1 MRLYLASAAALRASS
16 SRPSSRATFAFV
28 VDERVSAGELAAA
41 IRLAGGEELRDV
53 RFLSDYRGDQIPAGK
68 KSVAFAV
75 AFQSPER
82 TLAEEDGTRL
92 REAIVAAL
100 RADFGAELRAGP

>member
-1 MRLYLASAAALRASS
+1 M
-16 SRPSSRATFAFV
+16 
-28 VDERVSAGELAAA
+28 
-41 IRLAGGEELRDV
+41 

-82 TLAEEDGTRL
+82 TLSDEDGARL
-92 REAIVAAL
+92 RQAVVDALAGAFGATL
-100 RADFGAELRAGP
+100 RA

>member
-1 MRLYLASAAALRASS
+1 M
-16 SRPSSRATFAFV
+16 P
-28 VDERVSAGELAAA
+28 AGELLAAA
-41 IRLAGGEELRDV
+41 REAAGEELREV

-82 TLAEEDGTRL
+82 TLSDEDATRL
-92 REAIVAAL
+92 APRGRRSAGD
-100 RADFGAELRAGP
+100 RFGAELRA